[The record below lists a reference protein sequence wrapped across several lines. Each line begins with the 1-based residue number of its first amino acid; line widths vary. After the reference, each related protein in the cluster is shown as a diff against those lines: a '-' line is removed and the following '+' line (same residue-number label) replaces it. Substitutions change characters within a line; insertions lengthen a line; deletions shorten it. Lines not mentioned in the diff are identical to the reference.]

1 MSAIELDDAADI
13 RSQLEVTPYI
23 KACIY
28 LVVHPEA
35 FRFSSYGEKFSLMT
49 CKRLKFGTLFKEMA
63 NVKRFYPLLPH
74 GTCSLRSCTSR
85 LGG

>member
-35 FRFSSYGEKFSLMT
+35 FRLIPY
-49 CKRLKFGTLFKEMA
+49 A
-63 NVKRFYPLLPH
+63 
-74 GTCSLRSCTSR
+74 
-85 LGG
+85 

>member
-1 MSAIELDDAADI
+1 VEPSRHKKENMSAIELDDAADI

-35 FRFSSYGEKFSLMT
+35 FRLIPY
-49 CKRLKFGTLFKEMA
+49 A
-63 NVKRFYPLLPH
+63 
-74 GTCSLRSCTSR
+74 
-85 LGG
+85 